1 MEKKRKIR
9 KYIINLII
17 FVLLIALTFS
27 LILKDQD
34 VSQIFSIVK
43 SVKKEY
49 IIVAI
54 IAMSIY
60 FVCETVNIGRILKAL
75 GEKST
80 FLKNIRYTLVGF
92 FFSSITPAASGGQPM
107 EIYYM
112 HKEKISVANSTLA
125 LLIQLSSFQVVTISM
140 GIICAIVNFDLLKNG
155 LIWLLVLGIVL
166 NSSALTLLI
175 IGIFSKRLSEGL
187 IKICVKLLKFFR
199 VKNIAKNQEK
209 IEKELNKYQAS
220 AVYIKQHKVLMLKTI
235 LTTLIQVISYYSIP
249 YWIYCAFGYSEY
261 GIIKIITLQS
271 VLYATVSGIPSPGA
285 VGVSEGGFLGIFRN
299 VFPEATISSAM
310 LLNSGVNFYLFVIIS
325 AIIVMITA
333 LKTKNIQIEE
343 EVTKENEKAQNEN

>member
-1 MEKKRKIR
+1 MEKNRKIR

-49 IIVAI
+49 IIIAIVA
-54 IAMSIY
+54 MLIY
-60 FVCETVNIGRILKAL
+60 LAGEAINVGRVLKAL
-75 GEKST
+75 GEKSS
-80 FLKNIRYTLVGF
+80 FLKNFRYTLIGF
-92 FFSSITPAASGGQPM
+92 FFSGITPAASGGQPM

-125 LLIQLSSFQVVTISM
+125 LLIQLSAFQVVTITM
-140 GIICAIVNFDLLKNG
+140 GIICAIINFDVLKNG
-155 LIWLLVLGIVL
+155 LIWLLILGIAL

-199 VKNIAKNQEK
+199 VKNIEQKQEK
-209 IEKELNKYQAS
+209 IEKELSKYQES

-235 LTTLIQVISYYSIP
+235 LTTIVQVIAYYSIP
-249 YWIYCAFGYSEY
+249 YWVYCAFRYSEY
-261 GIIKIITLQS
+261 GIVKIITLQA

-310 LLNSGVNFYLFVIIS
+310 LLNRGVNFYLFVIIS
-325 AIIVMITA
+325 AIIVMVTA
-333 LKTKNIQIEE
+333 FKTKDIKIEDDMARKEE
-343 EVTKENEKAQNEN
+343 E

>member
-1 MEKKRKIR
+1 MEKNRKIR

-49 IIVAI
+49 IIIAIVA
-54 IAMSIY
+54 MLIY
-60 FVCETVNIGRILKAL
+60 LAGEAINVGRVLKAL
-75 GEKST
+75 GEKSS
-80 FLKNIRYTLVGF
+80 FLKNFRYTLIGF
-92 FFSSITPAASGGQPM
+92 FFSGITPAASGGQPM

-125 LLIQLSSFQVVTISM
+125 LLIQLSAFQVVTITM
-140 GIICAIVNFDLLKNG
+140 GIICAIINFDVLKNG
-155 LIWLLVLGIVL
+155 LIWLLILGIAL

-199 VKNIAKNQEK
+199 VKNIEQKQEK
-209 IEKELNKYQAS
+209 IEKELSKYQES

-235 LTTLIQVISYYSIP
+235 LTTIVQVIAYYSIP
-249 YWIYCAFGYSEY
+249 YWVYCAFRYSEY
-261 GIIKIITLQS
+261 GIVKIITLQA

-310 LLNSGVNFYLFVIIS
+310 LLNRGVNFYLFVIIS
-325 AIIVMITA
+325 AIIVMVTA
-333 LKTKNIQIEE
+333 FKTKDIKVEE
-343 EVTKENEKAQNEN
+343 EIAQKDEKE